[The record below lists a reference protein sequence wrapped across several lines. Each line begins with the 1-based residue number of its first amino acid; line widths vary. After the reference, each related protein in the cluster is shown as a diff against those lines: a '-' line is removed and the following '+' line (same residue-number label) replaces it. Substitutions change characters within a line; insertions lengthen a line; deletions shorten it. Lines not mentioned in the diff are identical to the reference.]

1 MSRNRI
7 VSTLLAAVAI
17 AAPTGGAAAADGP
30 IRIGVGGYFFGYAAG
45 VSQDDGPGRPGHGV
59 RDYGIFRKSRI
70 QFDGRTELDNGLRI
84 GVRMQ
89 IRGEANATDQ
99 IDQSYLIVNAPYGEL
114 RLGKVRGATYDMHY
128 RMPYPQDSS
137 DGGWSLNN
145 PAADFN
151 GMSLPAS
158 NLVSKGSS
166 TYIASFKNEKIVYY
180 TPRIGGFQLGVS
192 FAPDGCV
199 IRNPQSSYDGVSFNQ
214 TNVGN
219 RNCGGNITNALTL
232 ENVGGQQK
240 NIVDASVNYVADLGP
255 VKSAFS
261 IGGMMGS
268 VQFQPGFDNAQ
279 YRDARAW
286 NAGFSLDYA
295 GFTLGGA
302 YAFDNL
308 GTSRAPLT
316 PPTASTYPGVAGT
329 DSNNWNVGM
338 AYGWDRWRV
347 GIQYA
352 YADARAVD
360 RTGAARGRDRYNG
373 AGLGG
378 AYALGPG
385 ISVTAG
391 AQWQEWTTWQAPS
404 SPTYGTAVNRGW
416 VYQLGTLVKF

>member
-1 MSRNRI
+1 MSRI
-7 VSTLLAAVAI
+7 GFASTLTTALAIVAPFG
-17 AAPTGGAAAADGP
+17 AAAAADGP
-30 IRIGVGGYFFGYAAG
+30 IRMAVGGYFFGYAAG
-45 VSQDDGPGRPGHGV
+45 VSQNDGPGRPGYGI
-59 RDYGIFRKSRI
+59 RDYAIFRKSRI
-70 QFDGRTELDNGLRI
+70 QLEGRTDLDNGLRV
-84 GVRMQ
+84 GVRVQ
-89 IRGEANATDQ
+89 IRSEANATDQ

-166 TYIASFKNEKIVYY
+166 TYIASFKNEKIVYF

-214 TNVGN
+214 NNVGN
-219 RNCGGNITNALTL
+219 RNCGGSIYNALTQ
-232 ENVGGQQK
+232 EYVAGQQK
-240 NIVDASVNYVADLGP
+240 NIVDASVNHVADLGP

-261 IGGMMGS
+261 IGAMMGS
-268 VQFQPGFDNAQ
+268 VQVQPGFDNAQ

-286 NAGFSLDYA
+286 NAGFSLEYA
-295 GFTLGGA
+295 GFVLGGA
-302 YAFDNL
+302 YAFDNM

-316 PPTASTYPGVAGT
+316 PPNTSTYPGAVGT
-329 DSNNWNVGM
+329 DSNNWNIGL
-338 AYGWDRWRV
+338 AYGRDRWRV
-347 GIQYA
+347 GVQYA

-360 RTGAARGRDRYNG
+360 LAGNNRGKDRYNG
-373 AGLGG
+373 VGLGG
-378 AYALGPG
+378 AYTLGPG

-391 AQWQEWTTWQAPS
+391 AQWQQWTTWQARS
-404 SPTYGTAVNRGW
+404 SPTYGTAVNQGW
-416 VYQLGTLVKF
+416 VYQVGTVLKF